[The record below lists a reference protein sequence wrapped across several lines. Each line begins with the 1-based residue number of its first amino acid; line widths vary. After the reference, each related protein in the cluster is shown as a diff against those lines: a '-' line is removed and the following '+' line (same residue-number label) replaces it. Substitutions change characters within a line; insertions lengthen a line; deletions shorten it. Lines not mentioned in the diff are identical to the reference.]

1 MEIISKNIVLKLT
14 RKVDS
19 KKFDDDFISKI
30 SQYFIENLKKIIE
43 ILLLIV
49 NHRKVASN
57 NWKYDNLINEQNS
70 GAIILEQDV
79 LLALKIMQVKTQF
92 NGNYK
97 FLDTKYMEKIKI
109 DLYKKKSVALPKNM
123 FSEILIKIKK
133 LIVNDDNN
141 IIRFSLSA
149 EIIIQYVIEKMIQ
162 EYIDLK

>member
-19 KKFDDDFISKI
+19 KTIDDDFISKI
-30 SQYFIENLKKIIE
+30 SQYFIENLKNIIE

-79 LLALKIMQVKTQF
+79 LLALKIMQVETQF
-92 NGNYK
+92 KGNYK

-109 DLYKKKSVALPKNM
+109 DLNKKKFVALPKNT

-141 IIRFSLSA
+141 VIRFSLSA
-149 EIIIQYVIEKMIQ
+149 EIIIQYVIEKMLQ

>member
-92 NGNYK
+92 KGNYK
-97 FLDTKYMEKIKI
+97 FLNTKYMEKIKI
-109 DLYKKKSVALPKNM
+109 DLYKKKSVALPKNT

-133 LIVNDDNN
+133 LIVNDYNN
-141 IIRFSLSA
+141 VIRFSLSA
-149 EIIIQYVIEKMIQ
+149 EIIIQYVIENMIQ

>member
-1 MEIISKNIVLKLT
+1 MEIISKNNVLKLT

-19 KKFDDDFISKI
+19 KKLDDDFISKI

-49 NHRKVASN
+49 NHRKIASN

-70 GAIILEQDV
+70 GAIILEHDV
-79 LLALKIMQVKTQF
+79 LLALKIMQIETQF
-92 NGNYK
+92 KGNYK
-97 FLDTKYMEKIKI
+97 FLDTEYIEKIKI
-109 DLYKKKSVALPKNM
+109 DFKNIGSVALPKNI

-133 LIVNDDNN
+133 LIVNDDNSA
-141 IIRFSLSA
+141 IRFSLSA